1 MKSKTINVV
10 LILLVLG
17 IFLSYFT
24 IRQQIFNRHS
34 FVEEVNALERY
45 AKTNQWEEAKEIT
58 RNLKVNW
65 PQIKPWVA
73 FNYAEEDF
81 STFEHAL
88 YSIIGGVEAKDM
100 ALILPNTMIAKDLW
114 TNFQRLVPEP

>member
-1 MKSKTINVV
+1 MKNKTVNLV
-10 LILLVLG
+10 LILWVIG

-24 IRQQIFNRHS
+24 IRQQIFDNHS
-34 FVEEVNALERY
+34 FVEKIDTLERY
-45 AKTNQWEEAKEIT
+45 AKENDWEEAKEIAQ
-58 RNLKVNW
+58 NLKTDW
-65 PQIKPWVA
+65 SKIKPWVA

-88 YSIIGGVEAKDM
+88 YSIIGGVEVEDM

-114 TNFQRLVPEP
+114 INFQRLVPEP